1 MDQLNHNKRSGE
13 LNPSTL
19 KERDNAKTK
28 TQKEKSLVE
37 KTQQW
42 WQWFNEK
49 KETLN

>member
-1 MDQLNHNKRSGE
+1 MDQLNHNKGKGE

-37 KTQQW
+37 KTQQ
-42 WQWFNEK
+42 
-49 KETLN
+49 